1 MLRIALIAALFPVA
15 GFAQTT
21 QTTEELIQSLPDDI
35 DPSIFIGAP
44 LLSNDDKYELTKAPR
59 FQFQSTDYLV
69 IGNDDIK
76 NAEGWSDADTAACE
90 ASGGEVLPLPAGR
103 TMCFRF

>member
-1 MLRIALIAALFPVA
+1 MTRIFALLVLLPGTALAQASNFP
-15 GFAQTT
+15 TD
-21 QTTEELIQSLPDDI
+21 IPDDI

-44 LLSNDDKYELTKAPR
+44 LLSNEDKYELTKAPR
-59 FQFQSTDYLV
+59 FQFQPTPYVV
-69 IGNDDIK
+69 IGDDAVK
-76 NAEGWSDADTAACE
+76 PADSWTKADDAACA